1 MSITQTTTKSM
12 VVSNPPFEPEAP
24 PLYYM
29 LPEWDC
35 VLAIYELES
44 ATKLLKP
51 RTSKPGSRMWD
62 GPPGYMQANSE
73 WLEMRW

>member
-1 MSITQTTTKSM
+1 MPITQTTTKSI

-29 LPEWDC
+29 LPEWDS
-35 VLAIYELES
+35 VLAIYEA

-51 RTSKPGSRMWD
+51 RTIKPGSRMWS
-62 GPPGYMQANSE
+62 GLPG
-73 WLEMRW
+73 